1 MIRTILSPRAIVFLT
16 LVLAF
21 LLRFRDFEE
30 IFGTALDFLQ
40 VLIAILLVSVV
51 SLAITAFKS
60 FDIESKG
67 EFVLDITF
75 DLIFFGAAIGM
86 LIYLSTLGFYGAKV
100 SAHGVYLT
108 CIALGLSVM
117 DFLISLN
124 AGAGKLL
131 EMDREHL
138 TRDRNY

>member
-1 MIRTILSPRAIVFLT
+1 MIRTIFSPRAIVFLI

-30 IFGTALDFLQ
+30 IFGTMVDFNQ
-40 VLIAILLVSVV
+40 VLIFILLLAVV
-51 SLAITAFKS
+51 SLGITAFKS
-60 FDIESKG
+60 FDIESKT

-75 DLIFFGAAIGM
+75 DLVFFGGAIGM
-86 LIYLSTLGFYGAKV
+86 LIYLSTLGFYGV
-100 SAHGVYLT
+100 EISSDGVYLT